1 LYLFRIF
8 KALQMANVPPK
19 QAPAACFGAVGK
31 ATIVLKPSS
40 TAKPMEDNAA
50 TDEISPFPLVA

>member
-1 LYLFRIF
+1 LYLFRIS

-19 QAPAACFGAVGK
+19 QAPATCFGAVGK

-40 TAKPMEDNAA
+40 TAKPMDGNAA
-50 TDEISPFPLVA
+50 TNEISPFPLVA

>member
-1 LYLFRIF
+1 M
-8 KALQMANVPPK
+8 MANVPPK

-40 TAKPMEDNAA
+40 TAKPMDGNAA
-50 TDEISPFPLVA
+50 TNEISPFPLVA